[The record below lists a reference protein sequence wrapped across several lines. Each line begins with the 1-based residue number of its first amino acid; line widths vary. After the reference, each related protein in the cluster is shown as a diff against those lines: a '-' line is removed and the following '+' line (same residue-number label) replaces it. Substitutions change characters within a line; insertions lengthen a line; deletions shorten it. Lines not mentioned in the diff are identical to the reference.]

1 MPSASTSRERSDEG
15 STGELLIGDLLGLD
29 GVLLDEVLPVGRN
42 IRIHKDR
49 VDRALWFAQTTV
61 DALVWVD
68 IDHVIAFVDA
78 VDWANSH
85 TGLVFD
91 ADARLGNNVWHP
103 YIVPIAEPVRHSN
116 EGIGGNVS
124 VKVNNKRR

>member
-1 MPSASTSRERSDEG
+1 MDEIFPIGRDIGVDENSA
-15 STGELLIGDLLGLD
+15 
-29 GVLLDEVLPVGRN
+29 
-42 IRIHKDR
+42 HW
-49 VDRALWFAQTTV
+49 ALWFAQTAV